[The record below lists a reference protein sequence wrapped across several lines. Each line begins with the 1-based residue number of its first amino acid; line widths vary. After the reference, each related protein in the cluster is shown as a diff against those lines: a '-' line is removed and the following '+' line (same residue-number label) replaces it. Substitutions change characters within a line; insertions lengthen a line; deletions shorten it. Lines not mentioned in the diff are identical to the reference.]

1 MIFLLTVYFFFVPL
15 SDIKIKIADAQT
27 GSPVPYAVV
36 LSSQFN
42 GIADENGVV
51 IVPEKLDSLTFRCV
65 GYEQCRLAFK
75 DLTVTNGTATVKL
88 KPKTFA
94 LEAVGVTAHRIKK
107 IPLGYYRKKA
117 EATHGSSGGGQTA
130 LFFPP
135 DKRGQLVGIPIGS
148 VSFYIRDW
156 GNYQKK
162 FRVRLYSVNPGS
174 GTPDKDLLPEAVYAQ
189 AQKGNEWVDVRV
201 KQYGIKFP
209 VNGFFVAIEFLP
221 DAVNASSVKEK
232 TGGPY
237 LGGNCEDEN
246 NGRTWDFIFN
256 KQEWVQDLP
265 THKNEFVGNAMIKVE
280 FFKEIKR

>member
-1 MIFLLTVYFFFVPL
+1 MIFLLTVYFFFVPP
-15 SDIKIKIADAQT
+15 SDIKIKIVDAQT
-27 GSPVPYAVV
+27 GNPIPYAVV
-36 LSSQFN
+36 LSTQFN
-42 GIADENGVV
+42 GIADGDGIVV
-51 IVPEKLDSLTFRCV
+51 VPEKADSLTFRCV

-201 KQYGIKFP
+201 RQYGIKFP
-209 VNGFFVAIEFLP
+209 ENGFFAAIEILP
-221 DAVNASSVKEK
+221 EIVSADGVKGNIGK
-232 TGGPY
+232 LS
-237 LGGNCEDEN
+237 LGGNFEDRN
-246 NGRTWDFIFN
+246 NGRTWLFGFF
-256 KQEWVQDLP
+256 KQKWTQDLP
-265 THKNEFVGNAMIKVE
+265 SHKSQVVGNAMIKVE